1 MKIFILVLLVCLSF
15 CVKIEEGTLEVQI
28 KSPAV
33 SGSDKFRVNIDSQ
46 IRS

>member
-1 MKIFILVLLVCLSF
+1 MKIYILVLLVTLSF
-15 CVKIEEGTLEVQI
+15 CVKIDSGSLEIHV